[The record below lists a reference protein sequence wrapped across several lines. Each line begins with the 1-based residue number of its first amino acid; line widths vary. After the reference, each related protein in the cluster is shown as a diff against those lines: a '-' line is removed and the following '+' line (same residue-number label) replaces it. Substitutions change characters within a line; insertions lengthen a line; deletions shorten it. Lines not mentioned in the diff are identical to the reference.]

1 MNALDFKL
9 EYQQNNDKSSIT
21 MPVVIVAAGSSL
33 RMQGINKQLVT
44 LCGVPAIAHTLMAFQ
59 QSQYISQI
67 ILVTKKEFI
76 ADMQSLATKY
86 AVTKLTD
93 IVAGGDSRCKSVLN
107 GLECVKNNKYVMIH
121 DGARP
126 LVTEI
131 IIESVYNKIIQQTIP
146 GHYIG
151 FLLLRV

>member
-107 GLECVKNNKYVMIH
+107 GLECVKNNKYVKTTIERGILFSSIAGFWAFTVFIFSRFLRQIH
-121 DGARP
+121 S
-126 LVTEI
+126 I
-131 IIESVYNKIIQQTIP
+131 
-146 GHYIG
+146 
-151 FLLLRV
+151 